1 MSVTRQL
8 EIILALQAQ
17 IEGAAVADGYPY
29 DLDGKVYIGRS
40 EFGDD
45 VEVPFVSILEAPR
58 QDFTSPAEE
67 SGLVRVTRMTLLIQG
82 WSVNDTENPTIPAY
96 VLKGVVE
103 KRLARVEATKPSGGG
118 PKYPTEYR
126 LGGKIASLRL
136 GPGVV
141 RPPERNVSSR
151 SFFYLPVTVEYRE
164 DLNEP
169 FV

>member
-1 MSVTRQL
+1 MITRQL
-8 EIILALQAQ
+8 EIIQAIQAQ
-17 IEGAAVADGYPY
+17 IEGALESDGYPY
-29 DLDGKVYIGRS
+29 DLTGRVYIGRS

-45 VEVPFVSILEAPR
+45 VQVPFVSILEAPR
-58 QDFTSPAEE
+58 QDFSNPAEE
-67 SGLVRVTRMTLLIQG
+67 SGLVRVTRMVLLVQG
-82 WSVNDTENPTIPAY
+82 WSVNDTDNPTIPAY
-96 VLKGVVE
+96 VLKGAVE

-118 PKYPTEYR
+118 PKYPSEFR
-126 LGGKIASLRL
+126 LGGKIASLRM